1 MMPFANFPNPGLN
14 SRACH
19 ADKPSTPKRSHRV
32 KHIAPLTVGIAAL
45 LAGCSPIIPSRTIE
59 LTEAATFTAADAL
72 MVVAVAG
79 AVYYVV
85 DPLAPNWEIRE
96 TKLSATRYRIE
107 MRKKRITTGGDGES
121 IELFHRHA
129 ETITAQAKAPGY
141 TILSWTEG
149 VESEFPIARRWTRG
163 VIELESATVSEE

>member
-1 MMPFANFPNPGLN
+1 VNA
-14 SRACH
+14 RATI
-19 ADKPSTPKRSHRV
+19 S
-32 KHIAPLTVGIAAL
+32 LGIAAL
-45 LAGCSPIIPSRTIE
+45 LVGCSPIIPNQTIE

-72 MVVAVAG
+72 MVAAVAG

-121 IELFHRHA
+121 VHLFHRQA
-129 ETITAQAKAPGY
+129 EKITEQAKAPGY
-141 TILSWTEG
+141 TILSWNEG
-149 VESEFPIARRWTRG
+149 VESEFPIARRWSRG
-163 VIELESATVSEE
+163 VIELESATVGE